1 MKADKKRI
9 EKALKDFNDRNEEI
23 LSCLK
28 YINEGMELLKQHG
41 VSVLNVTERR
51 SKRVANIMK
60 LVTGYATAMTSDMSS
75 KVAGSI
81 KGFALG
87 MDFYFIKGK
96 DGMKVKKG
104 LESKLAKKLHALAE
118 DLDKGL
124 SELMKIRDVFNKHV

>member
-1 MKADKKRI
+1 MTADKKKI
-9 EKALKDFNDRNEEI
+9 EKALKDFDDRNEEI

-41 VSVLNVTERR
+41 VSVLNDTERR
-51 SKRVANIMK
+51 SIRVADIVK
-60 LVTGYATAMTSDMSS
+60 LVTGDATAMTSDVSS

-87 MDFYFIKGK
+87 MDFYFIEGK

-124 SELMKIRDVFNKHV
+124 SEIMKIKDVFSKHV